1 MSRAMPRLRHGKLID
16 GEADVNRAGG
26 WSRKRIVRMDER
38 FVAAV
43 RQAHPA
49 AETGEGQQG
58 LPNHNT
64 GHKERPRRRLVM
76 TPPDAMCD

>member
-1 MSRAMPRLRHGKLID
+1 MSRAMPRLRHSKLID
-16 GEADVNRAGG
+16 GEADVNRVGG
-26 WSRKRIVRMDER
+26 WSRKRIVRMVER

-58 LPNHNT
+58 VAKPLYDTRSGP
-64 GHKERPRRRLVM
+64 GDVWS
-76 TPPDAMCD
+76 